1 MPSLFEFRAKHE
13 VNKAAAN
20 QLPAHCCLLLVVQ
33 ENKLK
38 FRKIV
43 FLHKINKM
51 STHFSVKLLDI
62 DCKLYFMILLYN
74 QSSLPQYYDC
84 CVHFVFIKLDWYS

>member
-1 MPSLFEFRAKHE
+1 MPSLFEFRAKQE

-20 QLPAHCCLLLVVQ
+20 QLPVHCCLLLVVQ
-33 ENKLK
+33 ENNLK

-43 FLHKINKM
+43 FLHKIFKM

-62 DCKLYFMILLYN
+62 ECITVFLDCKLYFMI
-74 QSSLPQYYDC
+74 
-84 CVHFVFIKLDWYS
+84 FIA